1 MVVRVWG
8 DRLAGAAAVVLFH
21 LVPLPYIVIGNAN
34 LTYAFG
40 GSVATATMVAATLLP
55 LRSRD
60 VLQLAVLFLLASL
73 AFLSHVGVFPLLLA
87 ALVASAVL
95 YRWRGGATLRAPSRA
110 VFLAA
115 MLAAVFSVVVVLRTV
130 RRGVRDA
137 EPRAR
142 ARCDTAPGAGVRPRY
157 RTRGQTRY
165 R

>member
-8 DRLAGAAAVVLFH
+8 DSLAGAAAVVLFH
-21 LVPLPYIVIGNAN
+21 LVPLPYVVIGNAN

-40 GSVATATMVAATLLP
+40 ASIAIATMMAATLLP

-87 ALVASAVL
+87 ALAASAVL
-95 YRWRGGATLRAPSRA
+95 YRWRGGPELRAPSRA

-115 MLAAVFSVVVVLRTV
+115 LL
-130 RRGVRDA
+130 
-137 EPRAR
+137 PRCSRSSCITGSSAR
-142 ARCDTAPGAGVRPRY
+142 
-157 RTRGQTRY
+157 RTRR
-165 R
+165 